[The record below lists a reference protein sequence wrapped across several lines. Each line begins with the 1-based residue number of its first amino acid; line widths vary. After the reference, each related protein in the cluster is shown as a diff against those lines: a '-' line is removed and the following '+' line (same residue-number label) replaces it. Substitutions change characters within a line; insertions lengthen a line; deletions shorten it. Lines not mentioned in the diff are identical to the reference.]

1 MSDRERAPDG
11 RRILNVSGLLEAGRS
26 VLESEI
32 GPVWVEAEVFEYR
45 GPHRGSGHR
54 YFKLRDDNASMSAI
68 LWRGV
73 ADSALSSELRD
84 GQKVLVRGSFD
95 IYAAR
100 GTLSFVLDRVEDRG
114 AGNLAQRFEEMKRK
128 LQMEGLFDPERK
140 RVIPERVR
148 QVVLITGAD
157 SAAEADVLHVFRSQ
171 PNPVR
176 VLVRHARV
184 QGEGAVPD
192 LLAALKEAVSIS
204 PDLIMLSRG
213 GGSMEDLWAF
223 NEEALVR
230 AVAACEIPVISAVGH
245 EVDFSLCDFVADERA
260 ITPTAGAQ
268 RIVAPWVEGMDQMQ
282 VLGRRL
288 TRCAVQF
295 TSDAKS
301 ALRNQADLVGAMQR
315 FLRDK
320 KTSFER
326 GMQSFTAQHPAQRL
340 ERQGLR
346 LRHAEQRL
354 MAGVEGRLHMGR
366 VRLQRQA
373 GELASASPK
382 TAMELHKAGLSK
394 ASARLEAGNPEGL
407 LNRGYA
413 LVKAEGHD
421 GFLRDPRAAPQ
432 GTAIRI
438 QLAKGDLRARVE

>member
-1 MSDRERAPDG
+1 MVSGDRAPDG
-11 RRILNVSGLLEAGRS
+11 SRILNVSGLLEAGRS

-73 ADSALSSELRD
+73 AERAMSSELSD

-100 GTLSFVLDRVEDRG
+100 GTLSFVLDHVEDRG

-128 LQMEGLFDPERK
+128 LQMEGLFDPEQK
-140 RVIPERVR
+140 QVIPERVR
-148 QVVLITGAD
+148 QVVLITGAG
-157 SAAEADVLHVFRSQ
+157 SAAEADVLHVFAAQ
-171 PNPVR
+171 PNPVH

-184 QGEGAVPD
+184 QGVGAVTD
-192 LLAALKEAVSIS
+192 LIAALKEATSIE
-204 PDLIMLSRG
+204 PDLILLSRG

-223 NEEALVR
+223 NEEPLVR
-230 AVAACEIPVISAVGH
+230 AVAACKVPVISAVGH
-245 EVDFSLCDFVADERA
+245 EVDFTLCDFVADERA

-268 RIVAPWVEGMDQMQ
+268 RIVAPWVEGIEQMQ
-282 VLGRRL
+282 QLGHRLGRCAQRL
-288 TRCAVQF
+288 TGEAR
-295 TSDAKS
+295 TS
-301 ALRNQADLVGAMQR
+301 LRHQAGLVGSMKR

-320 KTSFER
+320 KTDFQR
-326 GMQSFTAQHPAQRL
+326 GMQGFTAQHPAQKL

-346 LRHAEQRL
+346 LRHIEQRL
-354 MAGVEGRLHMGR
+354 MAGIEGRLQKSR
-366 VRLQRQA
+366 VRLQKEAR
-373 GELASASPK
+373 GMASASPK
-382 TAMELHKAGLSK
+382 AAIGLHKAALGK
-394 ASARLEAGNPEGL
+394 ASARLKAGNPEGL
-407 LNRGYA
+407 LERGYA
-413 LVKAEGHD
+413 LVKAEGQD
-421 GFLRDPRAAPQ
+421 GFLRDPESAPQ
-432 GTAIRI
+432 GTAIRV

>member
-1 MSDRERAPDG
+1 MAGIERAPDG

-73 ADSALSSELRD
+73 ADRALSSELRD

-148 QVVLITGAD
+148 QVVLITGAG
-157 SAAEADVLHVFRSQ
+157 SAAEADVLHVFENQ
-171 PNPVR
+171 ANPVQ

-184 QGEGAVPD
+184 QGEGAVSE
-192 LLAALKEAVSIS
+192 LLTALKEAASID
-204 PDLIMLSRG
+204 PDLILLSRG

-230 AVAACEIPVISAVGH
+230 AVAACPVPVISAVGH
-245 EVDFSLCDFVADERA
+245 EIDFTLCDFVADERA

-268 RIVAPWVEGMDQMQ
+268 RIVAPWVEGIEQMQ
-282 VLGRRL
+282 VLGQRL
-288 TRCAVQF
+288 ARCAHQL
-295 TSDAKS
+295 TANAKS
-301 ALRNQADLVGAMQR
+301 ALRHQADLAGSMQR

-320 KTSFER
+320 KTRLER
-326 GMQSFTAQHPAQRL
+326 GLQSFTAQHPAQRL

-354 MAGVEGRLHMGR
+354 MAGVEGRLHMQR
-366 VRLQRQA
+366 VRLQKQA
-373 GELASASPK
+373 RGLSTASPK
-382 TAMELHKAGLSK
+382 TQINLYQAGLSK
-394 ASARLEAGNPEGL
+394 ASARLKAGNPEGL
-407 LNRGYA
+407 LDRGYA
-413 LVKAEGHD
+413 LVKAEGQD
-421 GFLRDPRAAPQ
+421 GFLRDPGAAPE
-432 GTAIRI
+432 GTAIHI

>member
-1 MSDRERAPDG
+1 MSDRDRAPDG

-32 GPVWVEAEVFEYR
+32 GSVWVEAEVFEYR

-54 YFKLRDDNASMSAI
+54 YFKLRDDRASMSAI

-73 ADSALSSELRD
+73 AERALSSELRD

-114 AGNLAQRFEEMKRK
+114 AGNLAQRFEEMKQK
-128 LQMEGLFDPERK
+128 LQQEGLFEPERK
-140 RVIPERVR
+140 QTIPERVR
-148 QVVLITGAD
+148 RVVLITGAG
-157 SAAEADVLHVFRSQ
+157 SAAEADVLHVFQ
-171 PNPVR
+171 NHANPVQ
-176 VLVRHARV
+176 VFVRHARV

-192 LLAALKEAVSIS
+192 LLAALKEAASIH
-204 PDLIMLSRG
+204 PDLILLSRG

-223 NEEALVR
+223 NEEVLVR
-230 AVAACEIPVISAVGH
+230 AVAACKIPVISAVGH
-245 EVDFSLCDFVADERA
+245 EVDFTLCDFVADERS

-268 RIVAPWVEGMDQMQ
+268 RIVAPWVESIEQLQ
-282 VLGRRL
+282 VFGRRL
-288 TRCAVQF
+288 ARCGHQF
-295 TSDAKS
+295 TADAKF
-301 ALRNQADLVGAMQR
+301 ALRHQADLKGAMQR
-315 FLRDK
+315 FLRIK
-320 KTSFER
+320 KTSFAQ
-326 GMQSFTAQHPAQRL
+326 GMQRFTAQHPAQRM

-354 MAGVEGRLHMGR
+354 IASMDGCLHLKR
-366 VRLQRQA
+366 VRLEKQVR
-373 GELASASPK
+373 GLASASPQ
-382 TAMELHKAGLSK
+382 TAIGLHKAALSK
-394 ASARLEAGNPEGL
+394 ASARLKAGNPEGL
-407 LNRGYA
+407 LDRGYA
-413 LVKAEGHD
+413 LVKVAGQE
-421 GFLRDPRAAPQ
+421 GFLRDPNSAPE